1 VKKLRFKI
9 TGAAPLLMHCG
20 RLADSSDPY
29 VEKMK
34 EITSK
39 RKKTDADHEEL
50 ARLEF
55 LGGLYLGENN
65 EPVIPSHVMEAAII
79 GRGGS
84 ARMERMGKESAAA
97 LWVIDDAPL
106 VYDGPKDP
114 NALFED
120 KRFVSQAMVAVQRN
134 KVKRTRPI
142 FKKWE
147 AEIAVEFNENL
158 IDEESVRR
166 WVEVSG
172 EQVGLMDWRPRFGRF
187 EVQWLD

>member
-1 VKKLRFKI
+1 M
-9 TGAAPLLMHCG
+9 MHNG
-20 RLADSSDPY
+20 RLADNSDPY

-39 RKKTDADHEEL
+39 RKKTDADHEEM

-55 LGGLYLGENN
+55 LGGLYLGEND
-65 EPVIPSHVMEAAII
+65 EPVIPSHVMEAVII

-97 LWVIDDAPL
+97 LWVIEDAPL
-106 VYDGPKDP
+106 LYDGPKDP
-114 NALFED
+114 HKLFED

-142 FKKWE
+142 FKKW
-147 AEIAVEFNENL
+147 AADIAVEFNENL

-166 WVEVSG
+166 WVEVAG